1 MGGREGRGSTARVPP
16 GPWRPGCPWEG
27 GRPNWRLACFQ
38 IPFSPPHPDP
48 CPGPKDLE
56 LTSPAL
62 AVDPSPLSPD
72 SKPGRWCPLQAQAS
86 CPIGLT
92 SPLPQLLQPRHPLHR
107 DSLLIW
113 ASLTFALMGAFP
125 LCPLHLGLC
134 KKAIMS
140 ISGPVAPLLRRLLLS
155 HRSFPQGKLQGPL
168 PIPPLD
174 CWPTLDLDTK

>member
-1 MGGREGRGSTARVPP
+1 MGGREGRGSTGRVPP
-16 GPWRPGCPWEG
+16 GLWRPGCPWEG

-38 IPFSPPHPDP
+38 IPLSPPHPDP

-107 DSLLIW
+107 DSLLIR

-134 KKAIMS
+134 KEAIMS
-140 ISGPVAPLLRRLLLS
+140 ISGPVAPS
-155 HRSFPQGKLQGPL
+155 SEKASS
-168 PIPPLD
+168 IPPFLPPRD
-174 CWPTLDLDTK
+174 APRPLVHPSSGLLAHAGP